1 MHAHDLGTSCEGEGF
16 REESEF
22 VPRLVETSAATN
34 FDLQSWEDGGYA
46 STRHVMRRNGQQ

>member
-22 VPRLVETSAATN
+22 VPRLVEASAATN
-34 FDLQSWEDGGYA
+34 FDLQNWEDGGYA